1 MIVTEKP
8 KSQFNLVYG
17 GSVLT
22 TATKVGCQKISL
34 PDGKIVTLEKFLM
47 NTYTCVD
54 KKTQTKEVYY
64 MSAADLAAYK
74 KARHALATK

>member
-22 TATKVGCQKISL
+22 HATKLGCQKILL
-34 PDGKIVTLEKFLM
+34 PDGKVIALEKYQV
-47 NTYTCVD
+47 TVHTCAD